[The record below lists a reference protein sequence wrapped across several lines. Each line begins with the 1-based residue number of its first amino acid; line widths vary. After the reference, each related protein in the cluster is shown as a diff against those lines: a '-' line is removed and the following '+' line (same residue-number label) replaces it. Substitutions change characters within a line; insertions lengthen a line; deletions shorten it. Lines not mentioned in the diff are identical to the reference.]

1 MPFSTIQNERKLQT
15 KIQTC
20 NTQVIVTEIGDDGRI
35 HIHGI
40 MWCKPEDVKR
50 YWRYGYIYIGKFVN
64 EQTILYITKYMLKY
78 TPADKN
84 FEPKVLCSKGIGI
97 NYLDRTDS
105 KRNTYRENNT
115 DESYRLRSGGKINLP
130 DYYKRKI
137 YTEEEREKMWIE
149 KQEKGYR
156 YIMGE
161 KICTDN
167 EQEVYKLMQYWRE
180 KAKKLYNEKP
190 QDWDREKQKKA
201 LEKRSGIYS
210 RQENY

>member
-1 MPFSTIQNERKLQT
+1 
-15 KIQTC
+15 
-20 NTQVIVTEIGDDGRI
+20 
-35 HIHGI
+35 
-40 MWCKPEDVKR
+40 
-50 YWRYGYIYIGKFVN
+50 
-64 EQTILYITKYMLKY
+64 MLKY
-78 TPADKN
+78 TPADKD

-115 DESYRLRSGGKINLP
+115 DESYRLRSGKKINLP

-161 KICTDN
+161 KI
-167 EQEVYKLMQYWRE
+167 
-180 KAKKLYNEKP
+180 
-190 QDWDREKQKKA
+190 
-201 LEKRSGIYS
+201 
-210 RQENY
+210 